1 MEIKDK
7 TTETKL
13 FRLKPLHESSNK
25 GQTAF
30 YRNVILPSKTYK
42 EKHKLPLNQIKNA
55 ATAYEEQT
63 TLQKEDTERFR
74 SSLQRQLSIDMLRQG
89 YHHSFREGCAIL
101 AWQKEDRER
110 LGAEHPLHERPLLDG
125 EPDKLRFLC
134 LYLNKAEEAE
144 RRCQYSNMYHSYLEL
159 ASFFLKSDD
168 RWLSDSFYEKCLSVA
183 QTYQQ
188 LDPQLAAE
196 AHLNVGLAYE
206 RRAKA
211 LHSFI
216 RYRQLSEDFER
227 LKSDASLQLT
237 RLYMKLAER
246 RTDNQSLQFVLKAYE
261 ASAQSSDRK
270 IENETSYKLGQA
282 YLEHGNVDSALKYLH
297 KYYDY
302 CEQVND
308 DEGFGQASEALAIC
322 YQKKANVEK
331 STEYLT
337 KYLQKVSD
345 KEGDIQYA
353 RACSALGFI
362 YNTLSQYDSAIQSL
376 SKAYSISLANSHGDI
391 DRNRVLFGIAHG
403 LKLRPYFNDHIDR
416 MKTKELLQ
424 WKCTRHESFLTKPK
438 P

>member
-1 MEIKDK
+1 M
-7 TTETKL
+7 TPETKL
-13 FRLKPLHESSNK
+13 FRLKPLHENSSK

-206 RRAKA
+206 RRGDLAKA